1 MVCGPDGRM
10 RPDLNQM
17 QTLDPVPPAGVFLT
31 CPAPPYCPR
40 AYPAG
45 RPWEGACDQASGQVR
60 APTGLR
66 RQLVNSDVPLLSQ
79 CRLVSRP
86 LSEAVASSSP
96 LQPRLSPLQRI
107 ECYRQKFRPS
117 VRALLTPMDLG
128 ITPWPLADT
137 KGGLSPTSMRAIR
150 PVDRH
155 AQGHLRAA
163 TRDRLRNKSPKW
175 GVTPMPPLGVAGR
188 R

>member
-1 MVCGPDGRM
+1 
-10 RPDLNQM
+10 
-17 QTLDPVPPAGVFLT
+17 
-31 CPAPPYCPR
+31 
-40 AYPAG
+40 
-45 RPWEGACDQASGQVR
+45 
-60 APTGLR
+60 
-66 RQLVNSDVPLLSQ
+66 VNSDVPLLSQ

-137 KGGLSPTSMRAIR
+137 QGWPQPHVHEGDPSGRPARPRASESSNER
-150 PVDRH
+150 PLEKQIPEVGRYIKQR
-155 AQGHLRAA
+155 AGSAELAKCLR
-163 TRDRLRNKSPKW
+163 TR
-175 GVTPMPPLGVAGR
+175 PMPPLDVAGR
-188 R
+188 H